1 MAQRQRSLLV
11 DTDIFIDDLNGIQ
24 RIRDILDSPQY
35 RMYDAAVTRKELLAK
50 PDLSATERRRIRT
63 LLLKHR
69 LIPIDATIAAHVS
82 QLLTN

>member
-50 PDLSATERRRIRT
+50 PDSPPRSGVAFG
-63 LLLKHR
+63 HC
-69 LIPIDATIAAHVS
+69 S
-82 QLLTN
+82 